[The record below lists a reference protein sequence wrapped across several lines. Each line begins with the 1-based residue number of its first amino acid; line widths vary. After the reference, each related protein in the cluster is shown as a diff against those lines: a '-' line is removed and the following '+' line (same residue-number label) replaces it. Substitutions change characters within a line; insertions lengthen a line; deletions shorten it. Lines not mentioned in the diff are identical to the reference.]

1 MSRLLYLKTSPR
13 SRSHSVAVADA
24 FVAAFSAAQPD
35 VQIVT
40 RDLFVEDLPP
50 FDGPTLQGKYNVMHG
65 LDYSP
70 EERKAWDEVVRIIED
85 FASFERYVLAVPM
98 WNFSIP
104 YRLKQYID
112 IICQPTLTFM
122 PKPDGSYEGLLKNKR
137 CYVSY
142 ARGDVYTPGTP
153 AAAINYQ
160 APYLEFI
167 LGFMGITDVVT
178 TAVEGTLLG
187 PDTVEK
193 SRAEALAKAR
203 ELAAAF

>member
-24 FVAAFSAAQPD
+24 FVAAFSAARPG
-35 VQIVT
+35 VEIVT
-40 RDLFVEDLPP
+40 RDLFAENLPP

-112 IICQPTLTFM
+112 IICQPTLTVM

-142 ARGDVYTPGTP
+142 ARGGVYTPGTP
-153 AAAINYQ
+153 AADINFQ
-160 APYLEFI
+160 SSYLEFI

-178 TAVEGTLLG
+178 TAVEGTLMG
-187 PDTVEK
+187 PDTLEK
-193 SRAEALAKAR
+193 SKAEALARAK
-203 ELAAAF
+203 ELAASF